1 MLIRKVLEMKI
12 KAPILLLIFL
22 FILSGCATKMA
33 YLNSSKTAEDL
44 ENDKNACQA
53 EVDNSDFKDPDL
65 KKNKFNECMKK
76 KDYKVVSEETAQ
88 KAQGFVEVWMKP
100 GIDLNSYEAVY
111 IEKVDLSRAE
121 VDNSS
126 IPGMEVSDKEIQNL
140 GEEMLK
146 RFSKAINEVI
156 PVISD
161 RSEIP
166 LKKTLILDLKLKKI
180 FQTKIGAGVVLKVAG
195 YFSPV
200 PLPGGPEGVF
210 SFQGEISDFTSRE
223 KLITFSD
230 EVKSS
235 KNSSL
240 SGREDFSR
248 WEHAYNVMDY
258 WADQLAALLAKERGQ
273 KYKLKSGW
281 KII

>member
-1 MLIRKVLEMKI
+1 MKI

-100 GIDLNSYEAVY
+100 GINLNSYEAVY
-111 IEKVDLSRAE
+111 IEKVDLSQIE
-121 VDNSS
+121 IDKSCVPD
-126 IPGMEVSDKEIQNL
+126 MQVSDEDIKNL
-140 GEEMLK
+140 SEEMLK
-146 RFSKAINEVI
+146 RFSKTINEVI
-156 PVISD
+156 PVVAD
-161 RSEIP
+161 KDEIAS
-166 LKKTLILDLKLKKI
+166 KKALVLTIKLQKI
-180 FQTKIGAGVVLKVAG
+180 YQTKVGAGVALKVAG

-200 PLPGGPEGVF
+200 PLPGGPQGVF
-210 SFQGEISDFTSRE
+210 SFKGEVADYSNKE
-223 KLITFSD
+223 KLLTFFD
-230 EVKSS
+230 EVSS
-235 KNSSL
+235 NKNSSL